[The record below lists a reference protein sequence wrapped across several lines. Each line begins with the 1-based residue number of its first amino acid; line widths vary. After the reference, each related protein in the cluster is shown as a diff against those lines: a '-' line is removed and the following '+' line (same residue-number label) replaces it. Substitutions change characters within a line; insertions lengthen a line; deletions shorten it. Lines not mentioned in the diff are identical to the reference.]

1 MTGGSLTCAASLQRA
16 VVGGERVRSR
26 CPQSLKV
33 AVLPCHV
40 LFAGAGG
47 PIVINIRKSV
57 TSQFPSGVASQHP
70 MVTAGAH
77 ICGYLPIHAI

>member
-1 MTGGSLTCAASLQRA
+1 MAGGPLTCAAIDTMNSRW
-16 VVGGERVRSR
+16 GGKGSEQLPSVRGM
-26 CPQSLKV
+26 
-33 AVLPCHV
+33 AVLPYHV

-57 TSQFPSGVASQHP
+57 TSQFPSGIASQHP

-77 ICGYLPIHAI
+77 FCGYLPIQAI